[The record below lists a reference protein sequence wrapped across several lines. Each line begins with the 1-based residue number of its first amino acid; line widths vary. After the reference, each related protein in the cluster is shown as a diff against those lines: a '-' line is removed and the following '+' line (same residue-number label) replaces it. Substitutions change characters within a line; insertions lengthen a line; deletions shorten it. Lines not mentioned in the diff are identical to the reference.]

1 MDRAGGENDGTVMKR
16 PGPWCGRMV
25 LVFLLLAVN
34 LTSGAQHE
42 DTRAQSAKGDTTS
55 LRHAL
60 RKGRFDAH
68 FRLYYMTTQNE
79 AELTDYYAL
88 AFGGGI
94 KYETGAYKG
103 FRLGVGGF
111 FTWNLASSD
120 LAAPDPTTNA
130 RNRYE
135 IGQFDV
141 EDPENR
147 NDLDRLED
155 FYISYEHKGM
165 KFTLGKQVMQS
176 PFVNPQDGRM
186 RPTGE
191 QGLWAYWKPDAR
203 WKLEGGWLTKISPR
217 GTVRW
222 FDVDESIGVY
232 PVGVNISGERSGYAG
247 NLASAGIGILG
258 VHYTKK
264 EAGLHI
270 QLWDHFTEGIFNTA
284 FVQADVERPIGTQY
298 HIIGGMQYTY
308 QHPLGDGGNADP
320 RKTYFDP
327 GQRSQVISLRAGVR
341 KRHTQLLLNATRI
354 SADGRFLMPREWG
367 REPFYTFLPRERN
380 EGAGDVQAFSMNLIR
395 QFPRQHL
402 RAEISYGH
410 YRLPDPLNARLNKYQ
425 FPSYHHFLADVR
437 YQFRGFLEGLNVQA
451 LYVYKLQ
458 AGDTHENPR
467 FVINKVNMH
476 HLNLIINYM
485 F

>member
-1 MDRAGGENDGTVMKR
+1 MSFRNT
-16 PGPWCGRMV
+16 WCCRMA
-25 LVFLLLAVN
+25 LVVLLLALYVPVI
-34 LTSGAQHE
+34 AQHADE
-42 DTRAQSAKGDTTS
+42 SGSPGGKTDTTS

-79 AELTDYYAL
+79 AELSDYYAL

-94 KYETGAYKG
+94 RYETGAYKG

-120 LAAPDPTTNA
+120 LSEPDPVTGA
-130 RNRYE
+130 KNRYE

-141 EDPENR
+141 ENPDNR

-155 FYISYEHKGM
+155 FYLSYEHKGL
-165 KFTLGKQVMQS
+165 KLTLGKQVMQS

-191 QGLWAYWKPDAR
+191 QGLWAFWKPDAR
-203 WKLEGGWLTKISPR
+203 WKIEGGWLTKISPR

-222 FDVDESIGVY
+222 FDVDESIGIY
-232 PVGVNISGERSGYAG
+232 PVGVNIFGERSSYAG
-247 NLASAGIGILG
+247 NLSSAGIGILG
-258 VHYTKK
+258 AHYTRK
-264 EAGLHI
+264 EQGLHL
-270 QLWDHFTEGIFNTA
+270 QFWEHFTEGIFNTVL
-284 FVQADVERPIGTQY
+284 VQGDVERPVGA
-298 HIIGGMQYTY
+298 HLLAIGGLQYIY
-308 QHPLGDGGNADP
+308 QHPVGQGGNADQ
-320 RKTYFDP
+320 RKAYFDP
-327 GQRSQVISLRAGVR
+327 GQQSQAFSVRAGLR

-354 SADGRFLMPREWG
+354 TADGRFLMPREWG

-380 EGAGDVQAFSMNLIR
+380 EGSGDVWAFSTNLVR
-395 QFPRQHL
+395 QFPTQRI
-402 RAEISYGH
+402 RAELSYG
-410 YRLPDPLNARLNKYQ
+410 YYDLPDPLDARLNKYQ
-425 FPSYHHFLADVR
+425 FPSYHHFLADIR
-437 YQFRGFLEGLNVQA
+437 YQFRGFLEGLNLQA

-458 AGDTHENPR
+458 AGDTPENPR

-476 HLNLIINYM
+476 HVNLIVNYV

>member
-1 MDRAGGENDGTVMKR
+1 MDRPGGKNIGTQMTYWNRWRSKVA
-16 PGPWCGRMV
+16 
-25 LVFLLLAVN
+25 LAV
-34 LTSGAQHE
+34 LLFASYVPAVAQHGTE
-42 DTRAQSAKGDTTS
+42 GGDTQVSDTTS

-68 FRLYYMTTQNE
+68 FRLYYMATRNE
-79 AELTDYYAL
+79 GELSDYYAL
-88 AFGGGI
+88 AFGGGV
-94 KYETGAYKG
+94 KYETGLYKG

-120 LAAPDPTTNA
+120 LAEPDPITGVK
-130 RNRYE
+130 NRYE

-155 FYISYEHKGM
+155 FYLSYERKGM
-165 KFTLGKQVMQS
+165 KVTLGKQVMLS

-191 QGLWAYWKPDAR
+191 QGLWGYWQPDTR
-203 WKLEGGWLTKISPR
+203 WKFEGGWLTKISPR

-232 PVGVNISGERSGYAG
+232 PAGVNVYGEKSGYAG
-247 NLASAGIGILG
+247 QLSSAGIGLLA
-258 VHYTKK
+258 VHYNKK
-264 EAGLHI
+264 EQGLHI
-270 QLWDHFTEGIFNTA
+270 QFWDQFTEGIFNTA
-284 FVQADVERPIGTQY
+284 FVQADLEQPIGPQW
-298 HIIGGMQYTY
+298 HAIGGLQYTY
-308 QHPLGDGGNADP
+308 QQPLGDGGNADP
-320 RKTYFDP
+320 HKTYFDP
-327 GQRSQVISLRAGVR
+327 GQRSQVFSLRAGLR
-341 KRHTQLLLNATRI
+341 KQHTRLLLNATRI
-354 SADGRFLMPREWG
+354 TADGRFLMPREWG

-380 EGAGDVQAFSMNLIR
+380 EGAGDVKAVSVNLIQQYPKHR
-395 QFPRQHL
+395 I
-402 RAEISYGH
+402 RAEFSYG
-410 YRLPDPLNARLNKYQ
+410 YYDLPDPLYARLNKYQ

-437 YQFRGFLEGLNVQA
+437 YQFRGFLEGLNIEA

-458 AGDTHENPR
+458 AGDVHENPR

-476 HLNLIINYM
+476 HVNLIVNYV

>member
-1 MDRAGGENDGTVMKR
+1 MMYWNTWGSRAA
-16 PGPWCGRMV
+16 
-25 LVFLLLAVN
+25 LALLLLACYAPS
-34 LTSGAQHE
+34 LAQHDE
-42 DTRAQSAKGDTTS
+42 GNKHSGTSDTTT

-79 AELTDYYAL
+79 ADLSDYYAL
-88 AFGGGI
+88 AFGGGV

-103 FRLGVGGF
+103 FRFGVGGF

-120 LAAPDPTTNA
+120 LAEPDPVTGA
-130 RNRYE
+130 KNRYE

-147 NDLDRLED
+147 SDLDRLED
-155 FYISYEHKGM
+155 FYVSYERKGF
-165 KFTLGKQVMQS
+165 KLTLGKQVMKS

-191 QGLWAYWKPDAR
+191 QGLWGYWIPNR
-203 WKLEGGWLTKISPR
+203 HWKLEGGWLNKISPR

-232 PVGVNISGERSGYAG
+232 PVGVNIYGERSDYAG
-247 NLASAGIGILG
+247 NLESAGIGILG
-258 VHYTKK
+258 VHYTAK
-264 EAGLHI
+264 EKGLHI
-270 QLWDHFTEGIFNTA
+270 QFWDHFTEGIFNTA
-284 FVQADVERPIGTQY
+284 FAQADFERQIGTHLY
-298 HIIGGMQYTY
+298 AIGGLQYVY

-327 GQRSQVISLRAGVR
+327 GQRSQVFGLRAGLR
-341 KRHTQLLLNATRI
+341 KQHSQFLLNATRI
-354 SADGRFLMPREWG
+354 TADGRFLMPREWG

-380 EGAGDVQAFSMNLIR
+380 EGSGDVDAFSANLIR
-395 QFPRQHL
+395 QFPKQRI
-402 RAEISYGH
+402 RAELSYG
-410 YRLPDPLNARLNKYQ
+410 YYDLPDPLDVRLNKYL
-425 FPSYHHFLADVR
+425 FPSYHQFLADFR
-437 YQFRGFLEGLNVQA
+437 YQFSGFLEGLNIEA
-451 LYVYKLQ
+451 LYVYKLD
-458 AGDTHENPR
+458 AGETHENPR

-476 HLNLIINYM
+476 HFNLIINYL

>member
-1 MDRAGGENDGTVMKR
+1 MRYRNLWRSRIALAALLG
-16 PGPWCGRMV
+16 V
-25 LVFLLLAVN
+25 LYAPVF
-34 LTSGAQHE
+34 AQHDNESRHAGNE
-42 DTRAQSAKGDTTS
+42 DTTT
-55 LRHAL
+55 LRYAL
-60 RKGRFDAH
+60 RKGRVDVH

-79 AELTDYYAL
+79 PGLSDYYAL

-120 LAAPDPTTNA
+120 LAALDPVTGA
-130 RNRYE
+130 KNRYE

-141 EDPENR
+141 ENPENR

-155 FYISYEHKGM
+155 FFVSYERKGL
-165 KFTLGKQVMQS
+165 KLILGKQVMQS

-191 QGLWAYWKPDAR
+191 QGLWGFWKPGPR

-232 PVGVNISGERSGYAG
+232 PVGVNVYGERSSYAG
-247 NLASAGIGILG
+247 NLESSGIGILG
-258 VHYTKK
+258 VHYIRK
-264 EAGLHI
+264 EEGLHI
-270 QLWDHFTEGIFNTA
+270 QLWENYTEGIFNTA
-284 FVQADVERPIGTQY
+284 LVQADIERPIGTQL
-298 HIIGGMQYTY
+298 HAIGGLQYTY

-327 GQRSQVISLRAGVR
+327 GQRAQVFSLRAGLR
-341 KRHTQLLLNATRI
+341 RQHTQLLLNGTRI
-354 SADGRFLMPREWG
+354 TADGRFLMPREWG

-380 EGAGDVQAFSMNLIR
+380 EGSGDVTAFSANLIR
-395 QFPRQHL
+395 QFPQQRI
-402 RAEISYGH
+402 RAELSYG
-410 YRLPDPLNARLNKYQ
+410 YYDLPDPLDARLNKYQ
-425 FPSYHHFLADVR
+425 FPSYHHFLADIR

-451 LYVYKLQ
+451 IYVYKLQ

-476 HLNLIINYM
+476 HMNLIVNYL